1 MIVNQLCVKTMI
13 LIEIVPIFILM
24 ICNMVGIISS
34 RGNFLSEKGLF
45 SKVIL
50 FLYKSNTCT
59 LFKN

>member
-34 RGNFLSEKGLF
+34 RGNFLSEKALF
-45 SKVIL
+45 SKVI
-50 FLYKSNTCT
+50 F
-59 LFKN
+59 